1 MNKNCQIFLTFQLLW
16 PTCQKLKTII
26 TLSIKF
32 IKNFNKKDTYLIS
45 TTSLYIYFFR
55 PQEQKS
61 FYKTESNFSD
71 CRYILL
77 TTIENL
83 IYLSTIDSGTV
94 SFYTPSHK
102 KTPQLPTA
110 LARKKYKTKV
120 MFDYT
125 KKQRCFCC
133 CYLCSGWHSLFDIY
147 CGVSSFSIQKSIRM
161 LKLHYNFIPT

>member
-1 MNKNCQIFLTFQLLW
+1 M
-16 PTCQKLKTII
+16 
-26 TLSIKF
+26 
-32 IKNFNKKDTYLIS
+32 S
-45 TTSLYIYFFR
+45 TTLLFIYIFR

-125 KKQRCFCC
+125 KKQRCFVAVTSA
-133 CYLCSGWHSLFDIY
+133 LVDIH
-147 CGVSSFSIQKSIRM
+147 CLTLVVEFQFLTFKNQSE
-161 LKLHYNFIPT
+161 

>member
-1 MNKNCQIFLTFQLLW
+1 M
-16 PTCQKLKTII
+16 
-26 TLSIKF
+26 
-32 IKNFNKKDTYLIS
+32 S
-45 TTSLYIYFFR
+45 TTLLFIYIFR

-125 KKQRCFCC
+125 KKQRCFVAVTSA
-133 CYLCSGWHSLFDIY
+133 LVDIH
-147 CGVSSFSIQKSIRM
+147 CLTLVVEF
-161 LKLHYNFIPT
+161 